1 MDKTVY
7 TVKVGEATPA
17 AGGRPAAGPVYRSI
31 YAKDGLMRLPQ
42 EIHSPWDFFSG
53 AVKKYPKNRM
63 LGGRQVSEGKAGD
76 YVWQTYEQV
85 YQKVIQI
92 GAAIRGFGVKP
103 GAHCAIYG
111 SNCPEWV
118 MAMQACNSQGICY
131 VPLYDTLGQNAV
143 EFILDHAEISIAFMQ
158 ESKIKSIVA
167 VLPKCTAHI
176 KAIVSFGDVTIE
188 LKREVEQLGV
198 SCFSWEEFSTMVSGE
213 DIQELPKKQKDDIC
227 TIMYTSGT
235 TGEPKG
241 VIITNRAIVAGV
253 TTTEHLLQLTDKVV
267 DEYDSYFSYLPLAHI
282 FDQVIGNYCISK
294 GASIGFWQGDIRYL
308 MEDVQVMKPTIFCGV
323 PRVYDRIYTG
333 INQKIQSGG
342 LIAKHLF
349 QYAYNYKLGN
359 LMNGFKQHEASPFFD
374 KIVFSKIK
382 EGLGGRIRLMLSGAA
397 PLPRHIEEFMR
408 VTSCSV
414 LAQGYGLTESCS
426 GCFTSIANVISMI
439 GTVGPPV
446 TAVEARLESVPE
458 MGYDALSSAPRGEIC
473 LRGHTLFS
481 GYYKRPDLTEEV
493 FSDGWF
499 HTGDIGEWQP
509 DGTMKIIDRKKNIF
523 KLSQGEYV
531 AVEVLESAYAQSQ
544 LAASVWVYGNSFESF
559 LVAVVV
565 PEKQAIEDWAALN
578 GKSGDYAELCNDP
591 KARRYIQDE
600 LNQTGKKLGLRGFEM
615 LRAVH
620 LEPVPFSIDKDLITP
635 TFKLKRPQLL
645 KHYKDRVDQ
654 LYKDAKMGTAQ

>member
-63 LGGRQVSEGKAGD
+63 LGGRQVSEG
-76 YVWQTYEQV
+76 
-85 YQKVIQI
+85 KVIQI

-198 SCFSWEEFSTMVSGE
+198 SCFSWEEFSTMGE